1 MDSTI
6 LWAASFT
13 LYKLGT
19 KNLHLATRIIF
30 SSCLPKGDT
39 RIFSISIP
47 AQTIKIT
54 PKVVLWMSEVLVNH
68 EISSKNS
75 YMTTWYDLIVSY
87 TSVLTTFHW
96 LKFFK
101 KQRITHNFFSAM
113 KLNCEIRRKHD
124 SFATSSGK
132 KKQQNKTYMRKNITF
147 LLSWQ
152 TDRPTSIKNTCKT

>member
-1 MDSTI
+1 MDSAI

-13 LYKLGT
+13 LYKLVS
-19 KNLHLATRIIF
+19 KNLHLATMIIF
-30 SSCLPKGDT
+30 SSCLPKGNM
-39 RIFSISIP
+39 RIFSISTP
-47 AQTIKIT
+47 ARTIKIT

-68 EISSKNS
+68 KISSKIHI
-75 YMTTWYDLIVSY
+75 WQLSY

-101 KQRITHNFFSAM
+101 QQRITHNFFSAM

-132 KKQQNKTYMRKNITF
+132 KNNKTKHI
-147 LLSWQ
+147 WG
-152 TDRPTSIKNTCKT
+152 KT